1 MYVSAISTLHTY
13 VKGQFIFF
21 SILGKKGSFSI
32 YVKYFKYFKSVIKTE
47 IKIYVQRY
55 NF

>member
-1 MYVSAISTLHTY
+1 MYVSAISTLYTY
-13 VKGQFIFF
+13 VKSLFF
-21 SILGKKGSFSI
+21 SILRKKGSFSI

-47 IKIYVQRY
+47 VKIYVQRC

>member
-1 MYVSAISTLHTY
+1 MYLQLALCIVMEKVNL
-13 VKGQFIFF
+13 FF

-47 IKIYVQRY
+47 MKIYVQR
-55 NF
+55 